1 MTDLPAQPP
10 LPGEAAFPLTPPSDA
25 APQPP
30 SDAALP
36 LAPPTRYS
44 ALDIARELRLP
55 APTEQQ
61 RAVIEAP
68 LAPALVVAG
77 AGSGK
82 TETMANRVLWLL
94 ANGHV
99 QPSQVLGL
107 TFTRKAAGELLVRI
121 RDRIEQLAA
130 AGLTAPDHDPFQ
142 APSVSTY
149 NSFANAIFRDN
160 AILVGRE
167 GDGAVL
173 GEAGAWQLAR
183 ATVTRS
189 RHPLLPELDKN
200 LDPVTNAVLGLSRAI
215 AENIAEP
222 DEVRRFARRFASVA
236 DLPPGGR
243 GAYAAVDG
251 MASAVGALDVLVDLV
266 GEYEAAKLTR
276 SAVEYSDQVALA
288 LKILHKQ
295 PVVAAELRDRY
306 RVVLLDEYQDTSVV
320 QTWLLAELFAGH
332 PVMAVGDPNQSIY
345 GWRGASASNLE
356 QFGSQFGASGRAY
369 PLSTSWRNG
378 HRILDAANALV
389 VPLSLAS
396 QVPVEKLTPAPT
408 ASETPIV
415 VRFEEHLEAEAEAV
429 AEWFAERLRAPE
441 RQRRVERSD
450 GSIVA
455 EPPSAALLFRARK
468 TQPYFLR
475 ALKARG
481 VKYHVLGIGGL
492 LAEPEIADLVSMLSV
507 LSDPGAGLELIRL
520 LAGSRWRV
528 GVQDL
533 HALNR
538 LASWLRDRDHA
549 QQVYADEVK
558 ERMRSSLTEGEGG
571 SIVDALDFVAHAPD
585 GHTALAHFS
594 ELGLARLRDAGQVVA
609 RLRARVALPLPDLV
623 SLVEQELRLDIEVVA
638 NEDRPLG
645 GAPMEALFDAIDG
658 YLALDDA
665 STRVGSELSGFL
677 AWLRAAEEREDL
689 APRPE
694 DPEPGTVQ
702 ILTIHG
708 AKGLEW
714 DLVAVPRLVADEL
727 PMKPID
733 GTNGWLAFGQLPWSF
748 RGDAADLPVF
758 DWEWA
763 TTRKELLDSRDRFK
777 TAVWQRVQDEE
788 RRLAYVAVT
797 RARHELLLSGS
808 FWATQK
814 AFREPSTFL
823 RELATAGVIDELPAA
838 PADLEN
844 PLGDDLEWITW
855 PMDPLGRRR
864 PAVEAAAA
872 SVRAATPAI
881 GGPWAHELELLLT
894 ERARRLAGLGAVSL
908 PTRVPASRFKDFVTD
923 PDAVASSLL
932 RPMPEKPFKATRL
945 GTLFHSWVE
954 NRYGVGTG
962 SDELD
967 APAIE
972 LDDEGDGV
980 EAADLARLRA
990 TFEAS
995 EWADRRPIE
1004 VEREIHLPFD
1014 DRIVI
1019 CKIDAIY
1026 ALPAGS
1032 DGQPR
1037 FEVVDWKTGKA
1048 PKDDD
1053 DLERK
1058 TLQLALYRLAYSKWA
1073 GIDPSRISAAF
1084 YFVSDDRVIRP
1095 EHIDDE
1101 AELLARW
1108 RAAFA

>member
-1 MTDLPAQPP
+1 VTESISSNALRSQ
-10 LPGEAAFPLTPPSDA
+10 
-25 APQPP
+25 PQP
-30 SDAALP
+30 S
-36 LAPPTRYS
+36 RYS
-44 ALDIARELRLP
+44 AIDIAEALQLP
-55 APTEQQ
+55 VPTAQQ
-61 RAVIEAP
+61 QAVIEAP
-68 LAPALVVAG
+68 LGPALVVAG

-94 ANGHV
+94 ANEHV
-99 QPSQVLGL
+99 KPSEVLGL

-121 RDRIEQLAA
+121 RDRIAQLAD
-130 AGLTAPDHDPFQ
+130 AGLTPEDHDPFQ

-160 AILVGRE
+160 ALLVGRE

-183 ATVTRS
+183 ATVMRS
-189 RHPLLPELDKN
+189 RDPRLPGLEKN
-200 LDPVTNAVLGLSRAI
+200 LDPVTTAVLGLSRTM
-215 AENIAEP
+215 AENIADPEQ
-222 DEVRRFARRFASVA
+222 VREFALRFAAA
-236 DLPPGGR
+236 GELPPGGR

-251 MASAVGALDVLVDLV
+251 MTSAVGALDVLVDLV
-266 GEYEAAKLTR
+266 AEYDTAKLTR

-288 LKILHKQ
+288 LTILQKQ
-295 PVVAAELRDRY
+295 PAVADELRERF

-320 QTWLLAELFAGH
+320 QTWLLARLFAGH

-356 QFGSQFGASGRAY
+356 QFPTQFGAGGSPY

-378 HRILDAANALV
+378 HKILDAANVLV
-389 VPLSLAS
+389 EPLSLAS
-396 QVPVEKLTPAPT
+396 RVPVEKLQPAPKAT
-408 ASETPIV
+408 EVPIA
-415 VRFEEHLEAEAEAV
+415 VRFEEHLEAEADAV
-429 AEWFAERLRAPE
+429 ANWFAQRLRAPE
-441 RQRRVERSD
+441 RQRRVERAD
-450 GSIVA
+450 GSIVS

-475 ALKARG
+475 ALKKHG

-507 LSDPGAGLELIRL
+507 LSDPGAGLELIRV
-520 LAGSRWRV
+520 LAGSRWRI

-571 SIVDALDFVAHAPD
+571 SIVDALDFLAHARE
-585 GHTALAHFS
+585 GHSALAHFS
-594 ELGLARLRDAGQVVA
+594 EVGLARLRDAGQVVA
-609 RLRARVALPLPDLV
+609 RLRARASLSLPDLV

-658 YLALDDA
+658 YLTLDDA
-665 STRVGSELSGFL
+665 STRVGSELNGFL

-733 GTNGWLAFGQLPWSF
+733 GTNGWLAFGQLPWPF
-748 RGDAADLPVF
+748 RGDAADLPVY
-758 DWEWA
+758 DWESA
-763 TTRKELLDSRDRFK
+763 ATRKELLDNRDEFK
-777 TAVWQRVQDEE
+777 AAVGRRLQDEE
-788 RRLAYVAVT
+788 RRLAYVGVT

-808 FWATQK
+808 FWATQTK
-814 AFREPSTFL
+814 YREPSVFL
-823 RELATAGVIDELPAA
+823 RDLAVAGVIDELPAA
-838 PADLEN
+838 PASDTN
-844 PLGDDLEWITW
+844 PMGDNLEWFSW
-855 PMDPLGRRR
+855 PRDPLGERR

-872 SVRAATPAI
+872 AVRAAAPRI

-894 ERARRLAGLGAVSL
+894 ERARRLAGAGAVAL

-932 RPMPEKPFKATRL
+932 RPIPEKPFKATRL

-954 NRYGVGTG
+954 NRYGLGAG

-967 APAIE
+967 APALE

-1026 ALPAGS
+1026 SLPPGD
-1032 DGQPR
+1032 DGLER

-1048 PKDDD
+1048 PKDAD

-1073 GIDPSRISAAF
+1073 GIDPSRITAAF
-1084 YFVSDDRVIRP
+1084 YFVADDRVIRP
-1095 EHIDDE
+1095 EHIDDG

-1108 RAAFA
+1108 RAAFG

>member
-1 MTDLPAQPP
+1 VTD
-10 LPGEAAFPLTPPSDA
+10 
-25 APQPP
+25 
-30 SDAALP
+30 
-36 LAPPTRYS
+36 RYS
-44 ALDIARELRLP
+44 AVEIAAALGLP
-55 APTEQQ
+55 KPTDQQ
-61 RAVIEAP
+61 QAVIQAP
-68 LAPALVVAG
+68 LGPALVVAG

-94 ANGHV
+94 ANEHV
-99 QPSQVLGL
+99 KPSEVLGL

-121 RDRIEQLAA
+121 RDRIGQLAD
-130 AGLTAPDHDPFQ
+130 AGLTPEDHDPFQ

-160 AILVGRE
+160 ALLVGRE

-189 RHPLLPELDKN
+189 RDPRLPELEKN

-215 AENIAEP
+215 AENIADPEQ
-222 DEVRRFARRFASVA
+222 VREFARRFAA
-236 DLPPGGR
+236 AGALPPGGR
-243 GAYAAVDG
+243 GAYAAVDA
-251 MASAVGALDVLVDLV
+251 MTSAVGALDVLVDLV

-288 LKILHKQ
+288 LKILQKQ
-295 PVVAAELRDRY
+295 SAVADELRDRY

-320 QTWLLAELFAGH
+320 QTWLLARLFAGH

-356 QFGSQFGASGRAY
+356 QFTAQFGAAGRPY

-389 VPLSLAS
+389 APLSLVS
-396 QVPVEKLTPAPT
+396 RVPVEKLEPAPKAT
-408 ASETPIV
+408 DVPIV

-429 AEWFAERLRAPE
+429 ASWFAARLAVP
-441 RQRRVERSD
+441 Q
-450 GSIVA
+450 
-455 EPPSAALLFRARK
+455 PPSAALLFRARK

-475 ALKARG
+475 ALKEHG

-507 LSDPGAGLELIRL
+507 LSDPGAGLELIRV
-520 LAGSRWRV
+520 LAGSRWRI
-528 GVQDL
+528 GAQDL

-549 QQVYADEVK
+549 QQVYADAVK

-571 SIVDALDFVAHAPD
+571 SIVDALDFLAHARE
-585 GHTALAHFS
+585 GHSALAHFS
-594 ELGLARLRDAGQVVA
+594 EVGLARLRDAGQVVA
-609 RLRARVALPLPDLV
+609 RLRARASLSLPDLV

-665 STRVGSELSGFL
+665 STRAGSELNGFL
-677 AWLRAAEEREDL
+677 SWLRAAEEREDL

-733 GTNGWLAFGQLPWSF
+733 GTNGWLAFGQLPWPF
-748 RGDAADLPVF
+748 RGDAADLPVY
-758 DWEWA
+758 DWESA
-763 TTRKELLDSRDRFK
+763 TTRKELLDNREAFK
-777 TAVWQRVQDEE
+777 GAVGGRLQDEE

-808 FWATQK
+808 FWATQTK
-814 AFREPSTFL
+814 YREPSPFL
-823 RELATAGVIDELPAA
+823 RDLALAGVIDELPAA
-838 PADLEN
+838 PESETNPMGDNLEWFRWPRD
-844 PLGDDLEWITW
+844 PLGD
-855 PMDPLGRRR
+855 RR
-864 PAVEAAAA
+864 PAVQAAAA
-872 SVRAATPAI
+872 AVRAAEPKI

-894 ERARRLAGLGAVSL
+894 ERARRLAGAGAVAL

-954 NRYGVGTG
+954 NRYGLGAG

-967 APAIE
+967 APTLE

-1026 ALPAGS
+1026 ATE
-1032 DGQPR
+1032 DGG

-1073 GIDPSRISAAF
+1073 SIDPSRITAAF
-1084 YFVSDDRVIRP
+1084 YFVADDRVIRP
-1095 EHIDDE
+1095 EHIDNE
-1101 AELLARW
+1101 GELLARW

>member
-1 MTDLPAQPP
+1 MTDSFSSNALPSQ
-10 LPGEAAFPLTPPSDA
+10 
-25 APQPP
+25 PQP
-30 SDAALP
+30 SK
-36 LAPPTRYS
+36 YS
-44 ALDIARELRLP
+44 ALDIAAAVNLP
-55 APTEQQ
+55 EPTLQQ
-61 RAVIEAP
+61 QAVIQAP
-68 LAPALVVAG
+68 LGPALVVAG

-94 ANGHV
+94 ANEHV
-99 QPSQVLGL
+99 KPSEVLGL

-121 RDRIEQLAA
+121 RDRIGQLAK
-130 AGLTAPDHDPFQ
+130 AGLTPEDHDPFQ
-142 APSVSTY
+142 APAVSTY

-160 AILVGRE
+160 ALLVGRE

-189 RHPLLPELDKN
+189 RNPRLPELEKN

-215 AENIAEP
+215 AENIADPEQIR
-222 DEVRRFARRFASVA
+222 DFARRFAA
-236 DLPPGGR
+236 ARELPPGGR
-243 GAYAAVDG
+243 GAYAAVDA
-251 MASAVGALDVLVDLV
+251 MTSAVGALDVLVDLV

-288 LKILHKQ
+288 LTILQKQ
-295 PVVAAELRDRY
+295 PAVADELRERY

-320 QTWLLAELFAGH
+320 QTWLLAQLFAGH

-356 QFGSQFGASGRAY
+356 QFAAQFGAAGSPY

-389 VPLSLAS
+389 APLSLVS
-396 QVPVEKLTPAPT
+396 RVPVEKLQPAPKAT
-408 ASETPIV
+408 DVPIA

-429 AEWFAERLRAPE
+429 ASWFAARISAHQGAAPDA
-441 RQRRVERSD
+441 QR
-450 GSIVA
+450 GA
-455 EPPSAALLFRARK
+455 LPSAALLFRARK

-475 ALKARG
+475 ALKKHG

-507 LSDPGAGLELIRL
+507 LSDPGAGLELIRV
-520 LAGSRWRV
+520 LAGSRWRI

-571 SIVDALDFVAHAPD
+571 SIVDALDFLAHARE
-585 GHTALAHFS
+585 GHSALAHFS
-594 ELGLARLRDAGQVVA
+594 EVGLARLRDAGGVIA
-609 RLRARVALPLPDLV
+609 RLRARASLSLPDLV

-665 STRVGSELSGFL
+665 STRVGSELNGFL
-677 AWLRAAEEREDL
+677 SWLRAAEEREDL

-733 GTNGWLAFGQLPWSF
+733 GTNGWLAFGQLPWPF
-748 RGDAADLPVF
+748 RGDAADLPVY
-758 DWEWA
+758 DWESA
-763 TTRKELLDSRDRFK
+763 TTRKELLDHREVFK
-777 TAVWQRVQDEE
+777 AAVSGRLQDEE

-808 FWATQK
+808 FWATQTK
-814 AFREPSTFL
+814 YREPSPFL
-823 RELATAGVIDELPAA
+823 RDLAVAGVIDELPAA
-838 PADLEN
+838 PESETNPMGDNLEWFRWPRD
-844 PLGDDLEWITW
+844 PLGD
-855 PMDPLGRRR
+855 RRS
-864 PAVEAAAA
+864 AVEAAAA
-872 SVRAATPAI
+872 AVRAAEPRVS
-881 GGPWAHELELLLT
+881 GPWAHELELLLI
-894 ERARRLAGLGAVSL
+894 ERARRLAGAGAVSL

-954 NRYGVGTG
+954 NRYGLGAG

-967 APAIE
+967 APTLE
-972 LDDEGDGV
+972 LDDGGDGV

-1026 ALPAGS
+1026 ALPPGD
-1032 DGQPR
+1032 DGLER

-1048 PKDDD
+1048 PKDAD

-1073 GIDPSRISAAF
+1073 DIDPSRISAAF
-1084 YFVSDDRVIRP
+1084 YFVADDRVIRP

-1108 RAAFA
+1108 RAAFT

>member
-1 MTDLPAQPP
+1 MSSNALHSQPP
-10 LPGEAAFPLTPPSDA
+10 PS
-25 APQPP
+25 
-30 SDAALP
+30 
-36 LAPPTRYS
+36 RYS
-44 ALDIARELRLP
+44 AIDIAEALQLP
-55 APTEQQ
+55 VPTAQQ
-61 RAVIEAP
+61 QAVIQAP
-68 LAPALVVAG
+68 LGPALVVAG

-94 ANGHV
+94 ANEHV
-99 QPSQVLGL
+99 KPSEVLGL

-121 RDRIEQLAA
+121 RDRIAQLAD
-130 AGLTAPDHDPFQ
+130 AGLTPEDHDPFQ
-142 APSVSTY
+142 APVVSTY
-149 NSFANAIFRDN
+149 NSFANSIFRDN
-160 AILVGRE
+160 ALLVGRE

-189 RHPLLPELDKN
+189 RDERLPELEKN
-200 LDPVTNAVLGLSRAI
+200 LDPVTTAVLGLSRAI
-215 AENIAEP
+215 AENIADPEA
-222 DEVRRFARRFASVA
+222 VREFALRFAAAR

-251 MASAVGALDVLVDLV
+251 MVSAVAALDVLVDLV

-288 LKILHKQ
+288 LKILEKQ
-295 PVVAAELRDRY
+295 PAVAAELRDRF

-320 QTWLLAELFAGH
+320 QTWLLARLFAGH

-356 QFGSQFGASGRAY
+356 QFPTQFGASGSPY

-378 HRILDAANALV
+378 RRILDAANALV
-389 VPLSLAS
+389 APLSLAS
-396 QVPVEKLTPAPT
+396 RVPVEKLQPAPRAT
-408 ASETPIV
+408 DMPIA
-415 VRFEEHLEAEAEAV
+415 VRFEEHLEAEADA
-429 AEWFAERLRAPE
+429 AASWFAARLSVP
-441 RQRRVERSD
+441 
-450 GSIVA
+450 

-475 ALKARG
+475 ALKKHG
-481 VKYHVLGIGGL
+481 VRYHVLGIGGL

-507 LSDPGAGLELIRL
+507 LSDPGAGLELIRV
-520 LAGSRWRV
+520 LAGSRWRI

-538 LASWLRDRDHA
+538 VASWLRDRDHA

-571 SIVDALDFVAHAPD
+571 SIVDALDFLAHAPV
-585 GHTALAHFS
+585 GHSALAHFS
-594 ELGLARLRDAGQVVA
+594 EVGLARLRDAGQVVA
-609 RLRARVALPLPDLV
+609 RLRARASLSLPDLV
-623 SLVEQELRLDIEVVA
+623 SLVEQELRLDIEVVS

-665 STRVGSELSGFL
+665 STRVGSELNGFL

-733 GTNGWLAFGQLPWSF
+733 GTNGWLAFGQLPWPF
-748 RGDAADLPVF
+748 RGDAADLPVY
-758 DWEWA
+758 DWESA
-763 TTRKELLDSRDRFK
+763 TTRKELLDNRDDFK
-777 TAVWQRVQDEE
+777 AAVSGRLQDEE

-808 FWATQK
+808 FWATQTK
-814 AFREPSTFL
+814 YREPSPFL
-823 RELATAGVIDELPAA
+823 RDLALAGVIDELPAA
-838 PADLEN
+838 PESETN
-844 PLGDDLEWITW
+844 PMGDNLEWFRW
-855 PMDPLGRRR
+855 PRDPLGERRE
-864 PAVEAAAA
+864 AVEAAAA
-872 SVRAATPAI
+872 AVRAAEPKI

-894 ERARRLAGLGAVSL
+894 ERARRLAGAGAVAL
-908 PTRVPASRFKDFVTD
+908 PTRVPASRFKDFVTE

-954 NRYGVGTG
+954 NRYGLGAG

-967 APAIE
+967 APALE
-972 LDDEGDGV
+972 LDSDGDGV

-1026 ALPAGS
+1026 ALD
-1032 DGQPR
+1032 DGR

-1058 TLQLALYRLAYSKWA
+1058 TLQLALYRLAYAKWA
-1073 GIDPSRISAAF
+1073 DIDPSRITAAF
-1084 YFVSDDRVIRP
+1084 YFVADDRVIRP

-1108 RAAFA
+1108 RAAFGS

>member
-1 MTDLPAQPP
+1 MTDAFSSNAQPP
-10 LPGEAAFPLTPPSDA
+10 PTDAAHALTPPS
-25 APQPP
+25 
-30 SDAALP
+30 
-36 LAPPTRYS
+36 RHS
-44 ALDIARELRLP
+44 ALEIARLLGLP
-55 APTEQQ
+55 EPTQQ
-61 RAVIEAP
+61 QQAVIEAP

-99 QPSQVLGL
+99 KPSQVLGL

-121 RDRIEQLAA
+121 RTRIDQLAA
-130 AGLTAPDHDPFQ
+130 AGLTAEDHDPFQ

-183 ATVTRS
+183 ATVIRS
-189 RHPLLPELDKN
+189 RDDRLPELDKN

-222 DEVRRFARRFASVA
+222 EAVRRFARRFAA
-236 DLPPGGR
+236 IGELPPGGR

-356 QFGSQFGASGRAY
+356 QFGSQFGAVGRAFA
-369 PLSTSWRNG
+369 LSTSWRNG

-389 VPLSLAS
+389 APLSLVS
-396 QVPVEKLTPAPT
+396 RVPVEKLTPAPT
-408 ASETPIV
+408 ASEVPV
-415 VRFEEHLEAEAEAV
+415 AVRFEEHLEAEADAV
-429 AEWFAERLRAPE
+429 ARWFADRLRVP
-441 RQRRVERSD
+441 
-450 GSIVA
+450 

-475 ALKARG
+475 ALRAHG

-507 LSDPGAGLELIRL
+507 LSDPGAGLELIRV
-520 LAGSRWRV
+520 LAGSRWRI

-571 SIVDALDFVAHAPD
+571 SIVDALDFLAHAREE
-585 GHTALAHFS
+585 HTALAHFS
-594 ELGLARLRDAGQVVA
+594 EIGLARLRDAGQVVA
-609 RLRARVALPLPDLV
+609 RLRARVALSLPDLV

-665 STRVGSELSGFL
+665 STRVGSELNGFL

-733 GTNGWLAFGQLPWSF
+733 GTNGWLAFGQLPWPF
-748 RGDAADLPVF
+748 RGDAADLPVYE
-758 DWEWA
+758 WEWA
-763 TTRKELLDSRDRFK
+763 TTRKELLDNRDTFK
-777 TAVWQRVQDEE
+777 AAVGQRAHDEE
-788 RRLAYVAVT
+788 RRLVYVAVT

-814 AFREPSTFL
+814 AYREPSTFL
-823 RELATAGVIDELPAA
+823 RELAMAGVVDELPAA
-838 PADLEN
+838 PENLDN
-844 PLGDDLEWITW
+844 PLGDDLERITW

-872 SVRAATPAI
+872 AVRDATPAI

-894 ERARRLAGLGAVSL
+894 ERARRLAGAGAVSL

-954 NRYGVGTG
+954 NRYGLGAG

-967 APAIE
+967 APALE
-972 LDDEGDGV
+972 LDEEGDGV
-980 EAADLARLRA
+980 EAADLAKLRA

-1026 ALPAGS
+1026 ATGPDEHGDS
-1032 DGQPR
+1032 G

-1073 GIDPSRISAAF
+1073 GIDPSRITAAF
-1084 YFVSDDRVIRP
+1084 YFVADDRVIRP

-1101 AELLARW
+1101 AGLLARW
-1108 RAAFA
+1108 RAAFG